1 MGKKPSNTLPHS
13 TIVSARLPDLG
24 TLWAHDKHGLM
35 LLTGIEPLGFTS
47 FGQALYTFHV
57 YRLKDD
63 FHTEG
68 IFAMCDW
75 DAQFT
80 LVSDVTH

>member
-1 MGKKPSNTLPHS
+1 MGKHTHIAENTLHTDS
-13 TIVSARLPDLG
+13 SVLPDLG
-24 TLWAHDKHGLM
+24 TLWSHNKHGLM
-35 LLTGIEPLGFTS
+35 LLTGIKRLGSTS
-47 FGQALYTFHV
+47 FGETLYTFHV

-68 IFAMCDW
+68 IFAISDW

-80 LVSDVTH
+80 PVA

>member
-1 MGKKPSNTLPHS
+1 MDDIQIG
-13 TIVSARLPDLG
+13 DLWIYWM
-24 TLWAHDKHGLM
+24 TDKHVWIVIAVDKQMIALRRIDNGK
-35 LLTGIEPLGFTS
+35 TYTYSGET
-47 FGQALYTFHV
+47 LYTFYV

-68 IFAMCDW
+68 IFAMSDW

-80 LVSDVTH
+80 PVA

>member
-1 MGKKPSNTLPHS
+1 
-13 TIVSARLPDLG
+13 
-24 TLWAHDKHGLM
+24 M

-68 IFAMCDW
+68 IFAMSDW